1 MDRVR
6 SIFDL
11 PTTQTSPL
19 GRLESLEAWLGR
31 TSLAVL
37 RYGLV
42 LILLYLGAFKFT
54 EVEARGI
61 EPLVTNSPFF
71 RGAHQWLGAQGL
83 SNVIGVSEI
92 GTALAIAARRFSAR
106 ACAWGSLAA
115 VGTFLV
121 TMSFLFST
129 PGTWISVPSFPLP
142 VPNEL
147 GWFLLKDV
155 FLLGAA
161 LHSAAEAISAMNASA
176 RPGTERPPSAG

>member
-1 MDRVR
+1 MDRVH
-6 SIFDL
+6 STFDL
-11 PTTQTSPL
+11 SDTRTSPR
-19 GRLESLEAWLGR
+19 GRSRPVEAWLGHA
-31 TSLAVL
+31 SLAIL

-54 EVEARGI
+54 EAEARGI
-61 EPLVTNSPFF
+61 EPLVTNSPLF
-71 RGAHQWLGAQGL
+71 RAAYQWLGAQGL

-92 GTALAIAARRFSAR
+92 GTALLIAARRFSAR
-106 ACAWGSLAA
+106 ACVWGSLAGGA
-115 VGTFLV
+115 TFLV

-129 PGTWISVPSFPLP
+129 PGTWVSVPSFPLP

-161 LHSAAEAISAMNASA
+161 LQSAAEAMSAVNAE
-176 RPGTERPPSAG
+176 G